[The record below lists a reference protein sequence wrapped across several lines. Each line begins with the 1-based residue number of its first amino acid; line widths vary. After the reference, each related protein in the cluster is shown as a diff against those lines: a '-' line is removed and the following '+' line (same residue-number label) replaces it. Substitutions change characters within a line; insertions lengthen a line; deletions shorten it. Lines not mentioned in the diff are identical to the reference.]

1 VPTSAVV
8 PARAHRLAWLLLLT
22 LATALAVASA
32 ATARTDPSAE
42 RLQAPRTADLA
53 RSGDLIRDAEVSHL
67 TLSPARWG
75 GPYTASTGEQV
86 TVYASD
92 TYPQDP
98 ATGQRW
104 ADFLAR
110 LLHGSELSA
119 LTAYLAP
126 LGEVESLCGFA
137 ALACYNPRD
146 SLLVAPGDD
155 PAADLSAEAVVA
167 HEYGH
172 HVAAHRSNAP
182 WLAVDWG
189 TKRWATAE
197 QVCARTRAGQL
208 FPGAEDEQRYEQNPG
223 EGFAESYR
231 VLNQRLLGLPESPWE
246 VVSESLIPSAA
257 ALAGLQLD
265 VTQPWTGNSTS
276 SLAGSL
282 ASRARASR
290 AYAVATP
297 LDGTLRLTLRAP
309 RAARFA
315 LELSRGSV
323 RVGRAVA
330 AGGRAASLTAT
341 VCGTRSYRVRVARVT
356 GGGAFRVAVSKP

>member
-1 VPTSAVV
+1 MSSA
-8 PARAHRLAWLLLLT
+8 AHRLAWLLLLT
-22 LATALAVASA
+22 LATALARASA
-32 ATARTDPSAE
+32 ATARTEPSAV
-42 RLQAPRTADLA
+42 RLQAPRVADLGRA
-53 RSGDLIRDAEVSHL
+53 GELIRDAEVSRL
-67 TLSPARWG
+67 ALSPARWG
-75 GPYTASTGEQV
+75 GPYTASTGETV

-92 TYPQDP
+92 SYPQDP

-104 ADFLAR
+104 ANFLVR
-110 LLHGSELSA
+110 LVHGGEVSSV
-119 LTAYLAP
+119 TAYLAP
-126 LGEVESLCGFA
+126 LGEVQSLCGFQ
-137 ALACYNPRD
+137 ALACYNPGD

-155 PAADLSAEAVVA
+155 PAADLSAEAIVA

-182 WLAVDWG
+182 WSAVDWG

-208 FPGAEDEQRYEQNPG
+208 FPGAENDERYELNPG

-231 VLNQRLLGLPESPWE
+231 LLNQRRLGQPEAPWE
-246 VVSESLIPSAA
+246 VVSQTLFPSDA
-257 ALAGLQLD
+257 ALTGLELD
-265 VTQPWTGNSTS
+265 VTQPWTANTIS

-282 ASRARASR
+282 ANRARASR

-297 LDGTLRLTLRAP
+297 LDGTFRLTLRAP
-309 RAARFA
+309 ARARFA

-323 RVGRAVA
+323 PVARAVA
-330 AGGRAASLTAT
+330 AGGRAATVRTT
-341 VCGTRSYRVRVARVT
+341 VCGTRSYRARIVRIA